1 MMEGSDWLNKLRQR
15 LGGGGTADDDEQWP
29 DWYRDYVRIAV
40 GKHAGEHPLADVPIV
55 LLDAETTGLE
65 VSTDRILCVGAL
77 RVQGNAIRL
86 GEKFEAYLPT
96 PPGHS
101 MSTAVSIHGIIPNSH
116 RYTYVDEPRLLSDL
130 LEYLGNAVIVGH
142 HIGFDLEMINRTLQ
156 RNGAGPLRNPVID
169 TVNVAKRLRPS
180 GYWSPQDDYSLDAL
194 ARRYRIP
201 LSDRHTALGDCYIT
215 GVLWLK
221 LLTRL
226 AVNLG
231 RDLRLED
238 VR

>member
-1 MMEGSDWLNKLRQR
+1 MEGSDWLNKLRQR
-15 LGGGGTADDDEQWP
+15 LGGVNTSDGKTEWP
-29 DWYRDYVRIAV
+29 DWYRDYTRVTAV
-40 GKHAGEHPLADVPIV
+40 KHSGDRLLADVPIIV
-55 LLDAETTGLE
+55 LDAETTGLE
-65 VSTDRILCVGAL
+65 VKTDRILSVGAL
-77 RVQGNAIRL
+77 RIQGNSIRL

-96 PPGHS
+96 PPGHA
-101 MSTAVSIHGIIPNSH
+101 TAQAVSIHGIIPNSH
-116 RYTYVDEPRLLSDL
+116 RYTYVDEPRLLADL
-130 LEYLGNAVIVGH
+130 VEYLGDAVIVGH

-156 RNGAGPLRNPVID
+156 RNGAGPLRNSIID
-169 TVNVAKRLRPS
+169 TVNVAKRLRPA
-180 GYWSPQDDYSLDAL
+180 GYWTPQDDYSLDAL

-226 AVNLG
+226 AVKLG

-238 VR
+238 VL

>member
-1 MMEGSDWLNKLRQR
+1 MEGSEWLDKLRRR
-15 LGGGGTADDDEQWP
+15 LGGSSSPPDDPAWP
-29 DWYRDYVRIAV
+29 AWYRDYARGSAMRHD
-40 GKHAGEHPLADVPIV
+40 GAGPLSEIPIV
-55 LLDAETTGLE
+55 ILDAETTGLE
-65 VSTDRILCVGAL
+65 VRTDRILCVGAL
-77 RVQGNAIRL
+77 RVLGNSIRL

-96 PPGHS
+96 PPGHGGS
-101 MSTAVSIHGIIPNSH
+101 ESVSIHGIIPNSH
-116 RYTYVDEPRLLSDL
+116 RYTYTDEPRLLADL
-130 LEYLGNAVIVGH
+130 VEYLGNAIIVGH
-142 HIGFDLEMINRTLQ
+142 HIGFDVEMLNRTLQ

-169 TVNVAKRLRPS
+169 TANVAKRLRPS
-180 GYWSPQDDYSLDAL
+180 GYWSPHDDYSLDAL

-215 GVLWLK
+215 AVLWLK

-226 AVNLG
+226 AVKLG